1 MYSQAVDKNN
11 PKGKTRFFES
21 YTEPSTGRYKTVSVT
36 MDRNTAQSRKIAS
49 TRLQARIQG
58 ILRSQLPVN
67 TESLTLSEVIVRY
80 NLDQKRDEAIR
91 ESTQVRNTY
100 HTAAIE
106 QIIGKDTLINNL
118 TAPYVNERFRESG
131 ESNLTTNN
139 RVARFKS
146 LLRWA
151 NQQGYVTDISWLSSL
166 KTYSTTEP
174 KEKLLGKFMESS
186 ELKLVLKSATHKR
199 YRLAIHMLALSGLR
213 IGEFIALNDSDV
225 TSDEIIV
232 NKTYYI
238 NGRKVQDSPKTD
250 SSNRRIYI
258 QPELAEVI
266 AEIRDYV
273 SAQDLA
279 TDIFFP
285 NVKGGYMH
293 YQNFARYFGKIT
305 EEVIGRKLTPHALRH
320 THTSLLAEQGVPLE
334 VIARRLGHGDSEIT
348 RSVYLHVTQGM
359 EDSDRKLLSGIRL
372 L

>member
-21 YTEPSTGRYKTVSVT
+21 YRNPHTGVLKTVSVT

-67 TESLTLSEVIVRY
+67 AESLTLSEVIVRY
-80 NLDQKRDEAIR
+80 NLDQKRDENIR
-91 ESTQVRNTY
+91 ESTQVRNAY
-100 HTAAIE
+100 QMAAIE
-106 QIIGKDTLINNL
+106 RIVGSNTLINSL
-118 TAPYVNERFRESG
+118 TAPYVNEKFRESG
-131 ESNLTTNN
+131 ESNGCINE
-139 RVARFKS
+139 RVTRFRAM
-146 LLRWA
+146 LRWA
-151 NQQGYVTDISWLSSL
+151 HQQGYLKDISWLSGI
-166 KTYSTTEP
+166 KTYPRIEA
-174 KEKLLGKFMESS
+174 KEKLMEKYMETS
-186 ELKLVLKSATHKR
+186 ELKCLLENMENDRWRLVTK
-199 YRLAIHMLALSGLR
+199 MLCLSGLR

-238 NGRKVQDSPKTD
+238 GQKRVEFNTKTAA
-250 SSNRRIYI
+250 SNRRIYI
-258 QPELAEVI
+258 QPELAEVV

-285 NVKGGYMH
+285 DKKGSYLNYGAYRKYLVK
-293 YQNFARYFGKIT
+293 NTEKIL
-305 EEVIGRKLTPHALRH
+305 GRKLSPHALRH
-320 THTSLLAEQGVPLE
+320 THTSLLAERGVPLE
-334 VIARRLGHGDSEIT
+334 VISRRLGHGDSEIT
-348 RSVYLHVTQGM
+348 RSVYLHVTKGM
-359 EDSDRKLLSGIRL
+359 EDSDRKLLESIRL